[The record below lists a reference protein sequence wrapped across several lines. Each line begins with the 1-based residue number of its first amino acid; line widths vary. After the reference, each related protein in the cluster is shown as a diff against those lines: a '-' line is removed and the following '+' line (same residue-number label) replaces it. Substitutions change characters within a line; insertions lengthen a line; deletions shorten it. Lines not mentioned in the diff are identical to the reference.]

1 MSTRKSSGKAVTKA
15 DLINDIKALNEK
27 YPGKVTRDLYRS
39 QSTYKKAW
47 EKHFANFG
55 DFVVAAGL
63 KAGSEPAVSETNEI
77 VGDTW
82 SISLPKTRIST
93 LKELLDH
100 CKVDLS
106 IWEVERFIVNKWEM
120 GFTTLAKTADYI
132 PLFQVKATLKKRT
145 QIIAVREEIER
156 LKNEAMLEAR
166 EPEPI
171 ERPVKASGNMLE
183 VNIPDA
189 HFGKLAWP
197 TETGYEP
204 YDTKI
209 ASATYMRAVN
219 TLLDR
224 VSGYKFDQIVY
235 VVGNDLF
242 NSDDLES
249 RTTKGTVV
257 TTDGRYHKTFYKV
270 RHTITETI
278 EMLRKIAPVRV
289 IMVPG
294 NHDNLSVWHLGDSL
308 ECTFAKYP
316 DVEIDNVPTYRKYHR
331 FGNVMLMFTHGDKAK
346 RTDYPLLM
354 ATEKPELFGAT
365 KFREAHTGH
374 THMTKLDEQHGVRV
388 RVLPA
393 LSPPDDWHSEN
404 GFVGNLRNAEAY
416 IWNKDEGLIGTAV
429 YCDQAQPPIL
439 TKREIIKGVQNGTVK
454 KRTAKLISQNELVQN

>member
-1 MSTRKSSGKAVTKA
+1 MSSATSKRPKSVTKA
-15 DLINDIKALNEK
+15 DLIEDIKKLNQKHPGSMTRNFYRENGK
-27 YPGKVTRDLYRS
+27 YGERQWQKFFPK
-39 QSTYKKAW
+39 
-47 EKHFANFG
+47 FN
-55 DFVVAAGL
+55 DFLAAAGIETQEPET
-63 KAGSEPAVSETNEI
+63 SEV

-82 SISLPKTRIST
+82 NITLPKTRIHT
-93 LKELLDH
+93 LEQLLDY
-100 CKVDLS
+100 CEVDLS
-106 IWEVERFIVNKWEM
+106 IWEVERFLVNKWEM
-120 GFTTLAKTADYI
+120 GYKDIVHVAHTTE
-132 PLFQVKATLKKRT
+132 LFQVKATLKRK
-145 QIIAVREEIER
+145 IEVIAVRNEIADM
-156 LKNEAMLEAR
+156 KAQAMREAR
-166 EPEPI
+166 VPEAI

-189 HFGKLAWP
+189 HFGKLAWGV
-197 TETGYEP
+197 ETGYEN

-224 VSGYKFDQIVY
+224 VKGYKFDEIVY

-249 RTTKGTVV
+249 RTTKGTIV

-289 IMVPG
+289 VMVPG

-308 ECTFAKYP
+308 ECWFAKYK
-316 DVEIDNVPTYRKYHR
+316 DVTIDNLPTYRKYHQ
-331 FGNVMLMFTHGDKAK
+331 FGNVMLMFTHGDKGK
-346 RTDYPLLM
+346 RTDYPILM
-354 ATEKPELFGAT
+354 ATEQSRMFGET
-365 KFREAHTGH
+365 KYREAHTGH

-393 LSPPDDWHSEN
+393 LCPPDDWHAEN

-416 IWNKDEGLIGTAV
+416 VWNKDEGLIGMAV
-429 YCDQAQPPIL
+429 YSDNAQQPIL
-439 TKREIIKGVQNGTVK
+439 TKREIIKGVLSGTVK
-454 KRTAKLISQNELVQN
+454 TKTARLVAQNAQAA

>member
-1 MSTRKSSGKAVTKA
+1 MASQKATKA
-15 DLINDIKALNEK
+15 ALIADIQALNEK
-27 YPGKVTRDLYRS
+27 NPGNITRDFYRANS
-39 QSTYKKAW
+39 KFTRAEWQKFFPKFSDFLSAADITPKSTQP
-47 EKHFANFG
+47 E
-55 DFVVAAGL
+55 
-63 KAGSEPAVSETNEI
+63 EPETSEI

-82 SISLPKTRIST
+82 NLVLPKTRIHT
-93 LKELLDH
+93 LDQLLEY
-100 CKVDLS
+100 CEVDQS
-106 IWEVERFIVNKWEM
+106 IWEVERFLVNKWEM
-120 GFTTLAKTADYI
+120 GYKNKADKAEVEQ
-132 PLFQVKATLKKRT
+132 LFQVKATLRRKLEVL
-145 QIIAVREEIER
+145 AVREEIAD
-156 LKNEAMLEAR
+156 LKRCAMLEAR

-171 ERPVKASGNMLE
+171 ERPVQASGNMLE
-183 VNIPDA
+183 VNIPDV

-197 TETGYEP
+197 VETGYEP

-209 ASATYMRAVN
+209 AAVTYLRAVN
-219 TLLDR
+219 TLVDR

-235 VVGNDLF
+235 VVGNDIF

-278 EMLRKIAPVRV
+278 ELLRKIAPVKV

-316 DVEIDNVPTYRKYHR
+316 DVEIDNVPKYRKYHR
-331 FGNVMLMFTHGDKAK
+331 FGNVMLMLTHGDKGK

-354 ATEKPELFGAT
+354 ATEQPEMFGAT
-365 KFREAHTGH
+365 KYREAHTGH

-393 LSPPDDWHSEN
+393 LCPPDDWHSEN

-416 IWNKDEGLIGTAV
+416 IWNKDEGLIGMSI
-429 YCDQAQPPIL
+429 YSDNAQEPIL
-439 TKREIIKGVQNGTVK
+439 TKREIVKGVQAGTVK
-454 KRTAKLISQNELVQN
+454 KRTAKLLAKNETIQ